1 MKIEIEVEDKYISA
15 VAAQLI
21 VTADTEEDAMLAEE
35 ARKKCTSETIVINPE
50 KLGEDSR
57 ELQLAMAMIAMG
69 QVCEELK

>member
-1 MKIEIEVEDKYISA
+1 MKIEIEVEDKYVSA

-35 ARKKCTSETIVINPE
+35 ARKKCTSETIVINTE